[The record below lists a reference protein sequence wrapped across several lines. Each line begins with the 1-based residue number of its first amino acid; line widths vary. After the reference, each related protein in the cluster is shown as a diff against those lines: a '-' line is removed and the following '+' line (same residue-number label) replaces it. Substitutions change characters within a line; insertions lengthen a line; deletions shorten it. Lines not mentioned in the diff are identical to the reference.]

1 MSVGARDFPF
11 YQGRPA
17 RVSAGGWL
25 LVLAGCAAGFLA
37 LSFLPHLIPGL
48 LGRWLS
54 ILLFLGLPL
63 CALATAADG
72 QWAAIFHRPTRKDL
86 LIGLAVAP
94 LTLLTSAIVGLLVMH
109 VSITA
114 ANPAVALLR
123 GLNGLDVAVFL
134 AGTAPQLLGE
144 EIITL
149 LPFLALLAVLAR
161 LGSARVLAVAAAGV
175 ATALL
180 FGALHLPTYG
190 WHVAQALLIIGA
202 ARLVLTGAYIL
213 TKNVWASF
221 IAHLIHDWTLF
232 AIVLALGA

>member
-94 LTLLTSAIVGLLVMH
+94 LTLLTSAFLGMH
-109 VSITA
+109 VYNSA
-114 ANPAVALLR
+114 ALPAVALLR
-123 GLNGLDVAVFL
+123 GLNCLDVAVFL